1 MKEGKIMNSRER
13 VRAVLNHQEPD
24 RVPVD
29 LGGYQSG
36 IMVVTYNKLKE
47 ALSID
52 KETEILEVIQQLAK
66 PDEKMLKFFN
76 VDTRYIFPRN
86 ADSWNPKKMSDGSYV
101 GTLEWGHGKMIKKPG
116 CYYYENYDFPL
127 ADTDVDDFDKFQYW
141 PDVKAP
147 ERIEGLKD
155 EILNLYENTDYAIC
169 TTLGSAVHEQAW
181 FLTGI
186 ERFLIDLIQN
196 KKFIN
201 KLLNKVLDIKME
213 LYGKFL
219 DVTGEYLDV
228 VQLFGDLGGQNS
240 SLFSPNL
247 YREIIKPLDKELIE
261 MIKSKTQAKVFFHTD
276 GDSYDFIPD
285 LIEIGV
291 DILNP
296 IQVSAA
302 DMNPS
307 KLKREFGN
315 DLCFWGGIDTQRI
328 LPYGTPEQVDKEV
341 KTRIKELA
349 PGGGY
354 VLSSVHNIQ
363 ADVPP
368 ENVLAMFK
376 AAEKYGQ
383 YT

>member
-1 MKEGKIMNSRER
+1 MNSRER
-13 VRAVLNHQEPD
+13 VRIALNHQEPD

-36 IMVVTYNKLKE
+36 IMAVTYNKLKE
-47 ALSID
+47 ALSINE
-52 KETEILEVIQQLAK
+52 KTEILEVIQQLAK
-66 PDEKMLKFFN
+66 PSEKMLKFFN
-76 VDTRYIFPRN
+76 IDTRYIFPKSPV
-86 ADSWNPKKMSDGSYV
+86 SWNPKKMSDGSYV
-101 GTLEWGHGKMIKKPG
+101 GTLEWGNQKIIKKPD
-116 CYYYENYDFPL
+116 CYYYEFYDHPL
-127 ADTDVDDFDKFQYW
+127 ADADVDSLDKFQYW
-141 PDVKAP
+141 PDIEAP
-147 ERIEGLKD
+147 ERIEGLKN
-155 EILNLYENTDYAIC
+155 EILNLYKNTDYAIC
-169 TTLGSAVHEQAW
+169 TTLGSAVYEQASY
-181 FLTGI
+181 LTGM
-186 ERFLIDLIQN
+186 ERFFIDLIQN

-201 KLLNKVLDIKME
+201 KLLDKALKIEME

-228 VQLFGDLGGQNS
+228 VQLFSDFGGQNAP
-240 SLFSPNL
+240 LFSPNL
-247 YREIIKPLDKELIE
+247 YREIIKPRDKELIQ
-261 MIKSKTQAKVFFHTD
+261 MIKSKTQAKVFFHTC
-276 GDSYDFIPD
+276 GSSYEFIPD

-302 DMNPS
+302 KMNPS

-341 KTRIKELA
+341 KKRIEELA

-354 VLSSVHNIQ
+354 VLNSVHNIQ